1 MIVAGKF
8 EKFMGGPTPS
18 PHNRLHV
25 TINPQ
30 YVIGLNKKCY
40 EMLGKPPAVYLH
52 YNRDEHIIGI
62 EPVHSFRMP
71 AAFPVKEKTSV
82 GWCVRASPL
91 CKHYNIRID
100 STERFIRPDLSR
112 DGKMLLLKLTETVTV
127 TQQRRKKK
135 SL

>member
-18 PHNRLHV
+18 PHERIHI

-30 YVIGLNKKCY
+30 YVLGFNKKCY
-40 EMLGKPPAVYLH
+40 QILGKPPAVYLH
-52 YNRDEHIIGI
+52 YSREDHIIAI

-71 AAFPVKEKTSV
+71 AAFPVKAKTSV
-82 GWCVRASPL
+82 GWRISASPF
-91 CKHYNIRID
+91 CKHYGIRID
-100 STERFIRPDLSR
+100 STERFIRPQLSD

-127 TQQRRKKK
+127 RQLRRKKK
-135 SL
+135 ST